1 MVEWENT
8 EHTFPHEHIK
18 STTTH
23 RAILSINN
31 IQAGRKILLQPRPWR
46 KIPMELGR
54 ERVDMI
60 MLGLMSLGGDTEE
73 EGEIMDSGILP
84 GEWRV

>member
-1 MVEWENT
+1 
-8 EHTFPHEHIK
+8 
-18 STTTH
+18 
-23 RAILSINN
+23 
-31 IQAGRKILLQPRPWR
+31 
-46 KIPMELGR
+46 MELGR
-54 ERVDMI
+54 QRVDMI